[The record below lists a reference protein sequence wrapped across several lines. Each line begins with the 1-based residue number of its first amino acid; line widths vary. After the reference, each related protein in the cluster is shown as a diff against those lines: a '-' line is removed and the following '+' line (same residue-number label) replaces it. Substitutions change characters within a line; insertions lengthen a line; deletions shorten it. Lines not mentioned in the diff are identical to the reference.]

1 MKVIITGGSGLL
13 GRGLTANLTAD
24 GHEVI
29 ILSRS
34 PNQVRGL
41 PPGVRAVGW
50 DAKTAAGWGHLAEG
64 ADAIVNLAGY
74 PLDGPGFLP
83 GRWTA
88 RRKQV
93 IRQSRLDAGSAV
105 VEAVQQAQQKPGVV
119 IQSSAVGYYGPRAD
133 EKLDESASA
142 GDDFLA
148 QVCVEWEASTADVE
162 AAGVPRAIIRTGIPF
177 TVEGGAFPL
186 LKLPFTLFVGGP
198 FGDGQQYYSWLHYD
212 DHIRAMRFLIDARAD
227 GVYNLTAPNPVTNR
241 EFAKTLGHVMRRP
254 SWLPVPAFAMRLALG
269 EVSTVV
275 LDGQRVLPQRLLDS
289 GFHFH
294 YPELEPAL
302 KDIVAR

>member
-13 GRGLTANLTAD
+13 GRGLTANLASD
-24 GHEVI
+24 GYEVI

-34 PNQVRGL
+34 PGQVRGL
-41 PPGVRAVGW
+41 PPGARAVGW
-50 DAKTAAGWGHLAEG
+50 DAESARGWGHQAEG
-64 ADAIVNLAGY
+64 AAAIVNLAGY

-83 GRWTA
+83 SRWTA
-88 RRKQV
+88 RRKQM
-93 IRQSRLDAGSAV
+93 IRQSRLDAGAAV
-105 VEAVQQAQQKPGVV
+105 VEAVQQAEKKPGVV
-119 IQSSAVGYYGPRAD
+119 LQSSAVGYYGPRYD
-133 EKLDESASA
+133 ERLDESAAA

-148 QVCVEWEASTADVE
+148 QVCVDWEASTAAVVAE
-162 AAGVPRAIIRTGIPF
+162 GVPRAVLRTGLPL
-177 TVEGGAFPL
+177 TEDGGAFPL

-227 GVYNLTAPNPVTNR
+227 GAYNLTAPNPVTNR
-241 EFAKTLGHVMRRP
+241 EFAQTLGRVMRRP
-254 SWLPVPAFAMRLALG
+254 SWLPAPAFAMKLALG

-289 GFHFH
+289 GFHFD

-302 KDIVAR
+302 KEVLGK